1 MIKMQKN
8 KSKGMATKSTA
19 EIIRDNV
26 CTVFNLLNVIIAVAL
41 ALVHAWSNL
50 FFIFIIIVN
59 TLIGI
64 YQEIKAKKLVEKL
77 SLLSMPVAH
86 VLRDGR
92 ELEVHPDSVEK
103 GDVLLLESG
112 NVICADSRVLSGSA
126 EINESVLT
134 GESRPVLKRA
144 GDDLLSG
151 SSVISGK
158 CRAEVIH
165 TGEENYAA
173 KLVSEVKKYKSAN
186 SELMSSM
193 KKVTRI
199 TSFFIVPLGII
210 AFLEALL
217 VRNMT
222 IADAVISSSAGLL
235 GMLPKGLVL
244 LMSVGLAIG
253 VIRLSKKNV
262 LVQELYSLENL
273 AHCDV
278 LCLDKTGTLTV
289 GHMEVEQVI
298 PLGCDKARAQQLL
311 ASYVSASE
319 DNNATFCALKEYCA
333 HAAPQRAFA
342 GVPFSS
348 ARKWSSV
355 TLENGEYLV
364 LGAYERLG
372 LKGDMPLQFREQMQQ
387 GKRVLFAGITR
398 QKPQADGEL
407 CAVEPAAAVIIADPL
422 RKNAKDTIAY
432 FERQGVEVKVIS
444 GDDPVTASAVAA
456 RAGIKNAQRCIDL
469 SNAAPEDVK
478 NAADKYT
485 VFGRVSPE
493 QKKLLVTA
501 LQEKG
506 HSVGMTG
513 DGVNDLLA
521 MKQADCSVAIGQ
533 GSDAARQTAQLVL
546 LDSDFAVLKD
556 VISEGR
562 RVVNNITKSAGVF
575 FIKTLYSVFITLWCV
590 IFNLPFPFIPIQIT
604 LIDLVIEGFPS
615 FFMSL
620 ERNDK
625 PVRSKFLPSAIGA
638 ALPNAVAVT
647 VCCIVL
653 TMAGTALGIEQS
665 QIGLVTY
672 LTLGAISVMGVVK
685 ASLPFNW
692 LRGGLCAV
700 SALGYAGA
708 VAILPNLFK
717 LPARNPGLFS
727 LLRLESSSVLPLIMS
742 ILAGIIITLACEL
755 IIAAV
760 RRKKTEKRLRR
771 KAVF

>member
-1 MIKMQKN
+1 MQKN

-112 NVICADSRVLSGSA
+112 NVICADSKVLSGSA

-298 PLGCDKARAQQLL
+298 PLGCDKARAEQLL

-372 LKGDMPLQFREQMQQ
+372 LKGDMPSQFREQMQQ
-387 GKRVLFAGITR
+387 GKRVLFAGTTK

-625 PVRSKFLPSAIGA
+625 PVRGKFLPSAIGA
-638 ALPNAVAVT
+638 ALPNAIAVT

-653 TMAGTALGIEQS
+653 TMAGTSLGIEQS

-672 LTLGAISVMGVVK
+672 LTLGAVSVMGVVK

-700 SALGYAGA
+700 SALGYVGA

-760 RRKKTEKRLRR
+760 RRKKRENG
-771 KAVF
+771 

>member
-1 MIKMQKN
+1 MQKN

-590 IFNLPFPFIPIQIT
+590 IFNLPFPFIPRQIT

-653 TMAGTALGIEQS
+653 TMAGSSLGIEQS

-700 SALGYAGA
+700 SALGYVGA

>member
-1 MIKMQKN
+1 MQKN

-700 SALGYAGA
+700 SALGYVGA

>member
-1 MIKMQKN
+1 MQKN

-653 TMAGTALGIEQS
+653 TMAGSSLGIEQS

-700 SALGYAGA
+700 SALGYVGA

-760 RRKKTEKRLRR
+760 KRKKNR
-771 KAVF
+771 KTAEA

>member
-1 MIKMQKN
+1 MQKN

-625 PVRSKFLPSAIGA
+625 PVRGKFLPSAIGA

-653 TMAGTALGIEQS
+653 TMAGSSLGIEQS
-665 QIGLVTY
+665 QIGLVIY

-700 SALGYAGA
+700 SALGYVGA

-717 LPARNPGLFS
+717 LPARTPGLFS

-760 RRKKTEKRLRR
+760 RRKKQKNC
-771 KAVF
+771 

>member
-1 MIKMQKN
+1 MQKN

-134 GESRPVLKRA
+134 GESRPVLKCA

>member
-1 MIKMQKN
+1 MQKN

-653 TMAGTALGIEQS
+653 TMAGSSLGIEQS
-665 QIGLVTY
+665 QTGLVTY

-700 SALGYAGA
+700 SALGYVGA

-727 LLRLESSSVLPLIMS
+727 LLRLENSSVLPLIMS
-742 ILAGIIITLACEL
+742 VLAGIIITLACEL

>member
-1 MIKMQKN
+1 MQKN

-298 PLGCDKARAQQLL
+298 PLGCDKTRAQQLL

-653 TMAGTALGIEQS
+653 TMAGSSLGIEQS

-692 LRGGLCAV
+692 LRGGLCTV
-700 SALGYAGA
+700 SALGYVGA

-760 RRKKTEKRLRR
+760 RRKKQKNC
-771 KAVF
+771 

>member
-1 MIKMQKN
+1 MQKN

-298 PLGCDKARAQQLL
+298 PLGCDKTRAQQLL

-333 HAAPQRAFA
+333 LAAPQRAFA

-625 PVRSKFLPSAIGA
+625 PVRGKFLPSAIGA

-653 TMAGTALGIEQS
+653 TMAGSSLGIEQS

-700 SALGYAGA
+700 SALGYVGA

-717 LPARNPGLFS
+717 LPARTPGLFS
-727 LLRLESSSVLPLIMS
+727 LLRLENSSVLPLIMS

-755 IIAAV
+755 IMAAV
-760 RRKKTEKRLRR
+760 RRKKQKNC
-771 KAVF
+771 

>member
-1 MIKMQKN
+1 MQKN

-262 LVQELYSLENL
+262 LVQELYSLENI

-700 SALGYAGA
+700 SALGYVGA

-760 RRKKTEKRLRR
+760 RRKKQKNC
-771 KAVF
+771 

>member
-1 MIKMQKN
+1 MQKN

-298 PLGCDKARAQQLL
+298 PLGCDKTRAQQLL

-700 SALGYAGA
+700 SALGYVGA

-717 LPARNPGLFS
+717 LPARTPGLFS

-760 RRKKTEKRLRR
+760 RRKKQKNG
-771 KAVF
+771 

>member
-1 MIKMQKN
+1 MQKN

-653 TMAGTALGIEQS
+653 TMAGSSLGIEQS

-700 SALGYAGA
+700 SALGYVGA

-727 LLRLESSSVLPLIMS
+727 LLRLENSSVLPLIMS

-760 RRKKTEKRLRR
+760 RRKKQENC
-771 KAVF
+771 

>member
-1 MIKMQKN
+1 MQKN

-298 PLGCDKARAQQLL
+298 PLGCDKTRAQQLL

-625 PVRSKFLPSAIGA
+625 PVRGKFLPSAIGA

-653 TMAGTALGIEQS
+653 TMAGSSLGIEQS
-665 QIGLVTY
+665 QTGLVTY

-700 SALGYAGA
+700 SALGYVGA

-717 LPARNPGLFS
+717 LPARTPGLFS

-760 RRKKTEKRLRR
+760 RRKKQKNG
-771 KAVF
+771 

>member
-1 MIKMQKN
+1 MQKN

-653 TMAGTALGIEQS
+653 TMAGSSLGIEQS

-708 VAILPNLFK
+708 MAILPNLFK
-717 LPARNPGLFS
+717 LPARTPGLFS

-760 RRKKTEKRLRR
+760 RRKKTGKRLRR

>member
-1 MIKMQKN
+1 MQKN

-760 RRKKTEKRLRR
+760 RRKKTGKRLRR

>member
-1 MIKMQKN
+1 MQKN

-456 RAGIKNAQRCIDL
+456 RAGIKNAQRCVDL

-575 FIKTLYSVFITLWCV
+575 FIKTLYSVFITMWCV

-700 SALGYAGA
+700 SALGYVGA

-760 RRKKTEKRLRR
+760 RRKKQENG
-771 KAVF
+771 

>member
-1 MIKMQKN
+1 MQKN

-700 SALGYAGA
+700 SALGYVGA

-717 LPARNPGLFS
+717 LPARTPGLFS

-760 RRKKTEKRLRR
+760 RRKKTGKRLRR

>member
-1 MIKMQKN
+1 MQKN

-653 TMAGTALGIEQS
+653 TMAGSSLGIEQS
-665 QIGLVTY
+665 QTGLVTY

-700 SALGYAGA
+700 SALGYVGA

>member
-1 MIKMQKN
+1 MQKN

-625 PVRSKFLPSAIGA
+625 PVRGKFLPSAIGA

-653 TMAGTALGIEQS
+653 TMAGTSLGIEQS

-700 SALGYAGA
+700 SALGYVGA

-717 LPARNPGLFS
+717 LPARTPGLFS
-727 LLRLESSSVLPLIMS
+727 LLRLENSSVLPLIMS

-760 RRKKTEKRLRR
+760 RRKKQKNC
-771 KAVF
+771 

>member
-1 MIKMQKN
+1 MQKN

-134 GESRPVLKRA
+134 GESRPVLKRS

-625 PVRSKFLPSAIGA
+625 PVRGKFLPSAIGA

-653 TMAGTALGIEQS
+653 TMAGTSLGIEQS

-700 SALGYAGA
+700 SALGYVGA

-717 LPARNPGLFS
+717 LPARTPGLFS
-727 LLRLESSSVLPLIMS
+727 LLRLERSSVLPLIMS

-760 RRKKTEKRLRR
+760 RRKKQKNC
-771 KAVF
+771 

>member
-1 MIKMQKN
+1 MQKN

-186 SELMSSM
+186 SELISSM

-653 TMAGTALGIEQS
+653 TMAGSSLGIEQS

-700 SALGYAGA
+700 SALGYVGA

-717 LPARNPGLFS
+717 LPARTPGLFS

>member
-1 MIKMQKN
+1 MLRAQ
-8 KSKGMATKSTA
+8 
-19 EIIRDNV
+19 
-26 CTVFNLLNVIIAVAL
+26 TV
-41 ALVHAWSNL
+41 
-50 FFIFIIIVN
+50 
-59 TLIGI
+59 
-64 YQEIKAKKLVEKL
+64 
-77 SLLSMPVAH
+77 
-86 VLRDGR
+86 D
-92 ELEVHPDSVEK
+92 
-103 GDVLLLESG
+103 DVLLLESG
-112 NVICADSRVLSGSA
+112 NVICADSRALSGSA

-700 SALGYAGA
+700 SALGYVGA

-760 RRKKTEKRLRR
+760 RRKKQENG
-771 KAVF
+771 

>member
-1 MIKMQKN
+1 MQKN

-298 PLGCDKARAQQLL
+298 PLGCDKARVQQLL

-506 HSVGMTG
+506 RSVGMTG

-625 PVRSKFLPSAIGA
+625 PVRGKFLPSAIGA

-653 TMAGTALGIEQS
+653 TMAGSSLGIEQS

-700 SALGYAGA
+700 SALGYVGA

-717 LPARNPGLFS
+717 LPARTPGLFS

-760 RRKKTEKRLRR
+760 RRKKQKNC
-771 KAVF
+771 

>member
-1 MIKMQKN
+1 MQKN

-134 GESRPVLKRA
+134 GESRPVLKRS

-625 PVRSKFLPSAIGA
+625 PVRGKFLPSAIGA

-653 TMAGTALGIEQS
+653 TMAGSSLGIEQS

-700 SALGYAGA
+700 SALGYVGA

-717 LPARNPGLFS
+717 LPARTPGLFS
-727 LLRLESSSVLPLIMS
+727 LLRLERSSVLPLIMS

-760 RRKKTEKRLRR
+760 RRKKQKNC
-771 KAVF
+771 

>member
-1 MIKMQKN
+1 MQKN

-298 PLGCDKARAQQLL
+298 PLGCDKTRAQQLL

-653 TMAGTALGIEQS
+653 TMAGSSLGIEQS

-700 SALGYAGA
+700 SALGYVGA

-760 RRKKTEKRLRR
+760 RRKKQKNC
-771 KAVF
+771 

>member
-1 MIKMQKN
+1 MQKN

-506 HSVGMTG
+506 YSVGMTG

-700 SALGYAGA
+700 SALGYVGA

-760 RRKKTEKRLRR
+760 RSKKTGKRLRR

>member
-1 MIKMQKN
+1 MQKN

-665 QIGLVTY
+665 QTGLVTY

-700 SALGYAGA
+700 SALGYVGA

-717 LPARNPGLFS
+717 LPARTPGLFS
-727 LLRLESSSVLPLIMS
+727 LLRLENSSVLPLIMS

-760 RRKKTEKRLRR
+760 RRKKQENG
-771 KAVF
+771 

>member
-1 MIKMQKN
+1 MQKN

-26 CTVFNLLNVIIAVAL
+26 CTVFNMLNVIIAVAL

-59 TLIGI
+59 PLIEI

-672 LTLGAISVMGVVK
+672 LTLGAVSVMGVVK

-700 SALGYAGA
+700 SALGYVGA

-760 RRKKTEKRLRR
+760 RRKKQENG
-771 KAVF
+771 

>member
-1 MIKMQKN
+1 MQKN

-562 RVVNNITKSAGVF
+562 RVVNNTPNSAGVF

-672 LTLGAISVMGVVK
+672 LTLGAVSVMGVVK

-700 SALGYAGA
+700 SALGYVGA

-727 LLRLESSSVLPLIMS
+727 LLRLENSSVLPLIMS

-760 RRKKTEKRLRR
+760 KRKKNR
-771 KAVF
+771 KTAEA

>member
-1 MIKMQKN
+1 MQKN

-134 GESRPVLKRA
+134 GESRPVLKCA

-700 SALGYAGA
+700 SALGYVGA

>member
-1 MIKMQKN
+1 MQKN

-112 NVICADSRVLSGSA
+112 NVICADSKVLSGSA

-625 PVRSKFLPSAIGA
+625 PVRGKFLPSAIGA

-653 TMAGTALGIEQS
+653 TMAGSSLGIEQS

-700 SALGYAGA
+700 SALGYVGA

-727 LLRLESSSVLPLIMS
+727 LLRLENSSVLPLIMS

-755 IIAAV
+755 IMAAV

>member
-1 MIKMQKN
+1 MQKN

-134 GESRPVLKRA
+134 GESRPVLKCA

-653 TMAGTALGIEQS
+653 TMAGSSLGIEQS
-665 QIGLVTY
+665 QTGLVTY

-700 SALGYAGA
+700 SALGYVGA

-727 LLRLESSSVLPLIMS
+727 LLRLENSSVLPLIMS
-742 ILAGIIITLACEL
+742 VLAGIIITLACEL

>member
-1 MIKMQKN
+1 MQKN

-112 NVICADSRVLSGSA
+112 NVICADSKVLSGSA

-298 PLGCDKARAQQLL
+298 PLGCDKARVQQLL

-625 PVRSKFLPSAIGA
+625 PVRGKFLPSAIGA

-653 TMAGTALGIEQS
+653 TMAGSSLGIEQS

-700 SALGYAGA
+700 SALGYVGA

-717 LPARNPGLFS
+717 LPARTPGLFS
-727 LLRLESSSVLPLIMS
+727 LLRLENSSVLPLIMS

-760 RRKKTEKRLRR
+760 RRKKQKNG
-771 KAVF
+771 

>member
-1 MIKMQKN
+1 MQKN

-92 ELEVHPDSVEK
+92 KLEVHPDSVEK

-700 SALGYAGA
+700 SALGYVGA

-717 LPARNPGLFS
+717 LPARTPGLFS

-760 RRKKTEKRLRR
+760 RRKKQKNC
-771 KAVF
+771 

>member
-1 MIKMQKN
+1 MQKN

-590 IFNLPFPFIPIQIT
+590 IFNLSFPFIPIQIT

-653 TMAGTALGIEQS
+653 TMAGSSLGIEQS

-672 LTLGAISVMGVVK
+672 LTLGAVSVMGVVK

-760 RRKKTEKRLRR
+760 RRKKQENG
-771 KAVF
+771 

>member
-1 MIKMQKN
+1 MQKN

-672 LTLGAISVMGVVK
+672 LTLGAVSVMGVVK

-700 SALGYAGA
+700 SALGYVGA

-760 RRKKTEKRLRR
+760 RRKKQENG
-771 KAVF
+771 

>member
-1 MIKMQKN
+1 MQKN

-653 TMAGTALGIEQS
+653 TMAGSSLGIEQS

-672 LTLGAISVMGVVK
+672 LTLGAVSVMGVVK

-717 LPARNPGLFS
+717 LPACNPGLFS

>member
-1 MIKMQKN
+1 MQKN
-8 KSKGMATKSTA
+8 KSKSMATKSTA

-103 GDVLLLESG
+103 SDVLLLESG

-653 TMAGTALGIEQS
+653 TMAGSSLGIEQS

-700 SALGYAGA
+700 SALGYVGA

-760 RRKKTEKRLRR
+760 RRKKQENG
-771 KAVF
+771 

>member
-1 MIKMQKN
+1 MQKN

-41 ALVHAWSNL
+41 ALVHAWPNL

-134 GESRPVLKRA
+134 GESRPVLKRS

-298 PLGCDKARAQQLL
+298 PLGCDKARVQQLL

-625 PVRSKFLPSAIGA
+625 PVRGKFLPSAIGA

-653 TMAGTALGIEQS
+653 TMAGSSLGIEQS

-672 LTLGAISVMGVVK
+672 LALGAISVMGVVK

-700 SALGYAGA
+700 SALGYVGA

-717 LPARNPGLFS
+717 LPARTPGLFS
-727 LLRLESSSVLPLIMS
+727 LLRLENSSVLPLIMS

-760 RRKKTEKRLRR
+760 RRKKQKNG
-771 KAVF
+771 